1 MVPVVTVQEFRT
13 QAVRILDK
21 YLEVPEEER
30 KPMFMVLDS
39 LGMLSTD
46 KEVTDI
52 ADGSDK
58 RDMTRAQ
65 LIRGAFR
72 VLTLKLGRSKVS
84 MLVTNHTYNVVGC
97 LDDSQFI
104 LMSDGTYKNI
114 TDVQVGDVVETLE
127 GPKPVSELYQYD
139 VDEYYEMLLEDGS
152 TIKCTPNHKFMN
164 SNGEW
169 KRAVALRDGDDLSLF
184 NRVVHFTKILSI
196 KRVETPLKVY
206 DFTVDDVHHY
216 ILDNGVISHN
226 SYFPT
231 RDMGGGEGLKY
242 SASTIVFLS
251 KKKEKDG
258 TDVTGN
264 IITATLQKS
273 RITIENKKAQ
283 TLLDYHTGL
292 NRYYGLLDI
301 AEKYE
306 IIKKVSTRYELP
318 DGSKAF
324 GKAINENPEKYFT
337 EDVLKLID
345 EACAKEYQYGRYN
358 NTDGDESDGELV
370 SEED

>member
-1 MVPVVTVQEFRT
+1 
-13 QAVRILDK
+13 
-21 YLEVPEEER
+21 
-30 KPMFMVLDS
+30 
-39 LGMLSTD
+39 
-46 KEVTDI
+46 
-52 ADGSDK
+52 
-58 RDMTRAQ
+58 
-65 LIRGAFR
+65 
-72 VLTLKLGRSKVS
+72 
-84 MLVTNHTYNVVGC
+84 
-97 LDDSQFI
+97 
-104 LMSDGTYKNI
+104 
-114 TDVQVGDVVETLE
+114 
-127 GPKPVSELYQYD
+127 
-139 VDEYYEMLLEDGS
+139 
-152 TIKCTPNHKFMN
+152 
-164 SNGEW
+164 
-169 KRAVALRDGDDLSLF
+169 
-184 NRVVHFTKILSI
+184 
-196 KRVETPLKVY
+196 
-206 DFTVDDVHHY
+206 
-216 ILDNGVISHN
+216 
-226 SYFPT
+226 
-231 RDMGGGEGLKY
+231 MGGGEGLKY